1 MELFLTGLEK
11 QSPRKEFGY
20 FKDELE
26 AIRVGE
32 WKLRVGNGTTQLF
45 NMQYDPTELYNQ
57 AEDKPEI
64 VERLKKK
71 MEELAK
77 DVGTTVKN
85 KYFPKIFIY
94 Q

>member
-1 MELFLTGLEK
+1 
-11 QSPRKEFGY
+11 
-20 FKDELE
+20 
-26 AIRVGE
+26 
-32 WKLRVGNGTTQLF
+32 
-45 NMQYDPTELYNQ
+45 MQYDPTELYNQ